1 MGGYKPYQMNYDNSS
16 ANISATVNGLIN
28 NMSHVNFPCTP
39 YSGRSKSVELVIGHF
54 QQRELRKLKNFKG
67 GKRDGEE
74 SE

>member
-1 MGGYKPYQMNYDNSS
+1 MNYDNSS

-54 QQRELRKLKNFKG
+54 QQRSEEAEEL
-67 GKRDGEE
+67 
-74 SE
+74 